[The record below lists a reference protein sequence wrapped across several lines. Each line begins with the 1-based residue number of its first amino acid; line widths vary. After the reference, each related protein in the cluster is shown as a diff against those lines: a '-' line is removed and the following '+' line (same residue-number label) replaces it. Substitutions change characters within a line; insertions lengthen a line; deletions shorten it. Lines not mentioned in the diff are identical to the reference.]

1 MFDGNVEKRGGKVM
15 IVRSAP
21 GSTVL
26 ALAIGLLLAQSG
38 APAIAGPF
46 SSMTGEWS
54 GSGKLT
60 YTNGTNERLRC
71 RANYTVRRNGD
82 TVDLSI
88 LCASDSYKI
97 DLTGFMTS
105 NNGMVSGR
113 WSEPNYNSAGDLTGR
128 VSGSQVDAHAI
139 GNTFSARL
147 SMTTG
152 ENSQS
157 VTIRPE
163 TADVTLISVSF
174 RKR

>member
-1 MFDGNVEKRGGKVM
+1 MV
-15 IVRSAP
+15 
-21 GSTVL
+21 
-26 ALAIGLLLAQSG
+26 
-38 APAIAGPF
+38 
-46 SSMTGEWS
+46 

-60 YTNGTNERLRC
+60 YTNGTNEPAR
-71 RANYTVRRNGD
+71 RANYISDGYD
-82 TVDLSI
+82 IADLTW
-88 LCASDSYKI
+88 LREHGGI
-97 DLTGFMTS
+97 DLPDMTS
-105 NNGMVSGR
+105 DNGVVSGR

-128 VSGSQVDAHAI
+128 VSGSQVEAHAI

-152 ENSQS
+152 EHNQS

>member
-1 MFDGNVEKRGGKVM
+1 M
-15 IVRSAP
+15 IVRLASGFAA
-21 GSTVL
+21 L
-26 ALAIGLLLAQSG
+26 ALAVGFLLTPNG
-38 APAIAGPF
+38 AAAIAGPF
-46 SSMTGEWS
+46 SDMAGEWS

-88 LCASDSYKI
+88 RCASDSYKI
-97 DLTGFMTS
+97 DLSGYMT
-105 NNGMVSGR
+105 NDNGTISGR
-113 WSEPNYNSAGDLTGR
+113 WSEPNYNAAGDLVGR
-128 VSGSQVDAHAI
+128 VSGSKVDARAI

-152 ENSQS
+152 ENNQS
-157 VTIRPE
+157 VTIHPE
-163 TADVTLISVSF
+163 TVDVTQILVSF

>member
-15 IVRSAP
+15 IVWSAP
-21 GSTVL
+21 GSAVL
-26 ALAIGLLLAQSG
+26 ALAIGLLLAPSG

-71 RANYTVRRNGD
+71 RANYTVRRDGD
-82 TVDLSI
+82 TVDLNI
-88 LCASDSYKI
+88 RCASDSYKI

-105 NNGMVSGR
+105 NNGTVSGR

>member
-1 MFDGNVEKRGGKVM
+1 MGKRGGNFM
-15 IVRSAP
+15 IVRFAPRFSA
-21 GSTVL
+21 L
-26 ALAIGLLLAQSG
+26 ALAVGLLLTPNGVA
-38 APAIAGPF
+38 ANAGPF
-46 SSMTGEWS
+46 LDMAGEWA

-60 YTNGTNERLRC
+60 YTNGTSERLRC

-88 LCASDSYKI
+88 RCASDSYKI
-97 DLTGFMTS
+97 DLSGYMT
-105 NNGMVSGR
+105 NDNGSISGR
-113 WSEPNYNSAGDLTGR
+113 WSEPNYNAAGDIAGN
-128 VSGSQVDAHAI
+128 VSGNKVDARAI

-157 VTIRPE
+157 VTIQPE
-163 TADVTLISVSF
+163 TIDITQILVAF